1 MHQNRTEYPKK
12 KVQMYQQLQELPK
25 KYKVIALVRMEK
37 VRSSQLLPLR
47 KKFKGEVEIIS
58 VKDKVA
64 QKALAATK
72 IPAVEKMLDK
82 LVGQCVLIFTN
93 MSPFKLNILFGKNK
107 IMLPAR
113 GGDKASIEVVIKA
126 ANTGIT
132 PGPILTD
139 FKEAGI
145 ATKIDQGT
153 VWITKDSTVA
163 KKGDVI
169 SVKLATLLSKLDV
182 KPVEAGII
190 LNSALEETIVYN
202 QEELVIDV
210 EKYREAFAQLHHE
223 ALALSIEIG
232 YVTKENANL
241 IITKAAQEARSL
253 AMEAGFITDETKEL
267 TLQRAHGKAR
277 ALASKLKN
285 YTPQ

>member
-1 MHQNRTEYPKK
+1 MHQNRTTYPAKK
-12 KVQMYQQLQELPK
+12 AQMYQQIQELPK
-25 KYKVIALVRMEK
+25 KYKIIALVRMEK

-47 KKFKGEVEIIS
+47 KKFKDEVEIFSI
-58 VKDKVA
+58 KDKVA
-64 QKALAATK
+64 QKALSTLK
-72 IPAVEKMLDK
+72 MPAIDKLAEK
-82 LVGQCVLIFTN
+82 LVGQCVLMFTN
-93 MSPFKLNILFGKNK
+93 LSPHKLNILLGKNK
-107 IMLPAR
+107 IMLAAR

-153 VWITKDSTVA
+153 IWITKDSTVA

-169 SVKLATLLSKLDV
+169 STKLATLLSKLDV

-190 LNSALEETIVYN
+190 LNAALEEQTVYS

-210 EKYREAFAQLHHE
+210 EKYRQAFAQAHQE
-223 ALALSIEIG
+223 AMSLAIEIG
-232 YVTKENANL
+232 YVTKENVNFILAR
-241 IITKAAQEARSL
+241 AAQQARSL
-253 AMEAGFITDETKEL
+253 AVEAGFLTEETRDQ
-267 TLQRAHGKAR
+267 TLAKANAQAS
-277 ALASKLKN
+277 ALARKMKN

>member
-1 MHQNRTEYPKK
+1 MHQNRTTYPQK
-12 KVQMYQQLQELPK
+12 KVQMYQQVQELPK

-58 VKDKVA
+58 IKDKVA
-64 QKALAATK
+64 QKALATLK
-72 IPAVEKMLDK
+72 IPAIERLADK
-82 LVGQCVLIFTN
+82 LVGQCVLMFTN
-93 MSPFKLNILFGKNK
+93 LSPHKLNILLGRNK
-107 IMLPAR
+107 IMLAAR
-113 GGDKASIEVVIKA
+113 GGDKASIDVVIKA
-126 ANTGIT
+126 GNTGIT

-139 FKEAGI
+139 FKEAGV

-153 VWITKDSTVA
+153 IWITKDSTAA

-169 SVKLATLLSKLDV
+169 SAKLATLLSKLDV

-190 LNSALEETIVYN
+190 LNSALEESTVYS

-210 EKYREAFAQLHHE
+210 EKYREAFARAHQE
-223 ALALSIEIG
+223 AMSLSIEIG
-232 YVTKENANL
+232 YVTKDNVTAVL
-241 IITKAAQEARSL
+241 AKAAQQARSL
-253 AMEAGFITDETKEL
+253 ATETGYLTEDTKRQ
-267 TLQRAHGKAR
+267 TLQKAHAQAS
-277 ALASKLKN
+277 ALAGKLKN

>member
-1 MHQNRTEYPKK
+1 MYQNRTKYPQKK
-12 KVQMYQQLQELPK
+12 TQMYQQLQELPK

-64 QKALAATK
+64 QKAFSSLK
-72 IPAVEKMLDK
+72 IPEFEKMAEK
-82 LVGQCVLIFTN
+82 FVGQCVLMFTN
-93 MSPFKLNILFGKNK
+93 MSPFKLNILLGKNK

-113 GGDKASIEVVIKA
+113 GGDKASIDVVIKA
-126 ANTGIT
+126 GNTGIT

-139 FKEAGI
+139 FKEAGV

-153 VWITKDSTVA
+153 IWITKDSTAA
-163 KKGDVI
+163 KKGDII
-169 SVKLATLLSKLDV
+169 STKLATLLSKLDV

-190 LNSALEETIVYN
+190 LNSALEEKLVYN
-202 QEELVIDV
+202 QDELVIDV
-210 EKYREAFAQLHHE
+210 EKYREAFTRAHQE

-232 YVTKENANL
+232 YVTKDNVNL
-241 IITKAAQEARSL
+241 IIAKAAQQARSL
-253 AMEAGFITDETKEL
+253 ATEAGILTEETKQQ
-267 TLQRAHGKAR
+267 TIQSAHAKAK
-277 ALASKLKN
+277 ALAGKLKN
-285 YTPQ
+285 YTAQ

>member
-1 MHQNRTEYPKK
+1 MYQNRTKYPQKK
-12 KVQMYQQLQELPK
+12 TQMYQQLQELPK

-64 QKALAATK
+64 QKAFSSLK
-72 IPAVEKMLDK
+72 IPEFEKMAEK
-82 LVGQCVLIFTN
+82 FVGQCVLMFTN
-93 MSPFKLNILFGKNK
+93 MSPFKLNILLGKNK

-113 GGDKASIEVVIKA
+113 GGDKASIDVVIKA
-126 ANTGIT
+126 GNTGIT

-139 FKEAGI
+139 FKEAGV

-153 VWITKDSTVA
+153 IWITKDSTAA
-163 KKGDVI
+163 KKGDII
-169 SVKLATLLSKLDV
+169 STKLATLLSKLDV

-190 LNSALEETIVYN
+190 LNSALEEKLVYN
-202 QEELVIDV
+202 QDELVIDV
-210 EKYREAFAQLHHE
+210 EKYREAFTRAHQE

-232 YVTKENANL
+232 YVTKDNVNL
-241 IITKAAQEARSL
+241 IIAKAAQQARSL
-253 AMEAGFITDETKEL
+253 ATEAGILTEETKQQ
-267 TLQRAHGKAR
+267 TIQSAHAKAR
-277 ALASKLKN
+277 ALAGKLKN
-285 YTPQ
+285 YTAQ

>member
-1 MHQNRTEYPKK
+1 MHQNRTTFPAKK
-12 KVQMYQQLQELPK
+12 AQMYKQVQELPK

-47 KKFKGEVEIIS
+47 KKFKGEVEIFSI
-58 VKDKVA
+58 KDKVA
-64 QKALAATK
+64 QKALSALK
-72 IPAVEKMLDK
+72 IPAIDKLAEK
-82 LVGQCVLIFTN
+82 LVGQCVLMFTN
-93 MSPFKLNILFGKNK
+93 VSPHKLNILLGKNK
-107 IMLPAR
+107 IMLAAR

-153 VWITKDSTVA
+153 IWITKDSTVA

-169 SVKLATLLSKLDV
+169 STKLATLLSKLDV
-182 KPVEAGII
+182 KPVEAGIT
-190 LNSALEETIVYN
+190 LNSALEEQTVYS

-210 EKYREAFAQLHHE
+210 EKYREAFARAHQE
-223 ALALSIEIG
+223 ALALSIEVG
-232 YVTKENANL
+232 YITKENVNL
-241 IITKAAQEARSL
+241 ILARAAQHARSIAIESGYL
-253 AMEAGFITDETKEL
+253 TDETKNQ
-267 TLQRAHGKAR
+267 TLQKAHAQAS
-277 ALASKLKN
+277 ALAGKMKN
-285 YTPQ
+285 YTAQ

>member
-1 MHQNRTEYPKK
+1 MHQNRTKYPQK

-58 VKDKVA
+58 IKDKVA
-64 QKALAATK
+64 QKALASLK
-72 IPAVEKMLDK
+72 IPPVEKLADK
-82 LVGQCVLIFTN
+82 LVGQCILLFTN
-93 MSPFKLNILFGKNK
+93 MSPFKLNILLSKNK

-126 ANTGIT
+126 GNTGIT

-139 FKEAGI
+139 FKEAGV

-153 VWITKDSTVA
+153 IWITKDSTAA

-182 KPVEAGII
+182 KPVEAGIV
-190 LNSALEETIVYN
+190 LNSALEENIVYN
-202 QEELVIDV
+202 QEEIVIDV
-210 EKYREAFAQLHHE
+210 EKYRDAFARAHQE

-232 YVTKENANL
+232 YVNKENAN
-241 IITKAAQEARSL
+241 IILAKAAQHARSL
-253 AMEAGFITDETKEL
+253 ATESGFLTDETKQE
-267 TLQRAHGKAR
+267 TIQKANARAR
-277 ALASKLKN
+277 ALAGKLKN